1 MWSDCDTLP
10 LFSIPLYELGKVKY
24 DGSPNTI
31 LCIVCRVLQFHV
43 TRFLPSHS
51 VPTRVFSFFR
61 SLNCLFTSCLFFST
75 VSSAADKEVEDYYT
89 RKRHLPDLAA
99 RSTLPLHVLKM
110 SQEQVGTEVF
120 RSIVHASKQ
129 GHVLSSFMYL

>member
-1 MWSDCDTLP
+1 MGLP
-10 LFSIPLYELGKVKY
+10 TLFSALCAVFSNSTLHDFSPSILY
-24 DGSPNTI
+24 
-31 LCIVCRVLQFHV
+31 
-43 TRFLPSHS
+43 LPVFSLS
-51 VPTRVFSFFR
+51 FAPRIASSLRVFFFP
-61 SLNCLFTSCLFFST
+61 T